1 MAITSDMITCPK
13 CGNRCHSWA
22 AKCEKCGSGLSLT
35 MSDASLQRR
44 AVQQQV
50 RNAPP
55 PKGPITM
62 TAHLLSGWPL
72 ILVFIGGA
80 IGGAL
85 GALAYGIN
93 ISLYK
98 SNLPGVL
105 KVILNLL
112 VGMAAIGIWLAIAF
126 MLKK

>member
-1 MAITSDMITCPK
+1 
-13 CGNRCHSWA
+13 
-22 AKCEKCGSGLSLT
+22 
-35 MSDASLQRR
+35 
-44 AVQQQV
+44 
-50 RNAPP
+50 
-55 PKGPITM
+55 M
-62 TAHLLSGWPL
+62 TAHFLSGWPL

-105 KVILNLL
+105 KVIINLV